1 MTTDARAALQALIA
15 SLERHLEAVSSKRSA
30 EDPIVEQAYLQ
41 VEDAFLGYEEALAQN
56 YDEYLPIELTEE
68 E

>member
-15 SLERHLEAVSSKRSA
+15 SLERHLDAVSSKRSP
-30 EDPIVEQAYLQ
+30 EDPAVEQAYLQ
-41 VEDAFLGYEEALAQN
+41 IEDAFLGYEEALAQN